1 MLPKKLNPIDVCT
14 SLCFIPLLW
23 LVLDI
28 FLDKLG
34 ANAIQAL
41 HIRLG
46 DWSLRFL
53 CLTLAVTPVQTL
65 TQWRGLSDY
74 RRLLGLYS
82 FFYASLHLLAYLWLD
97 HGLQWP
103 IIGIDIW
110 QSSYIWFGLAAYSII
125 FLLAIT
131 TPKWAKKRMGKSW
144 KKLHRSIYYA
154 SLLAIVHYFWQ
165 LKGNLADPLL
175 YLLIILCL
183 LGFRLLVWLK
193 GRYLFGLMIPVKRNK

>member
-1 MLPKKLNPIDVCT
+1 MLHKKLNPLDICT
-14 SLCFIPLLW
+14 ALCLIPLLW
-23 LVLDI
+23 LALDI

-74 RRLLGLYS
+74 RRLLGLYT
-82 FFYASLHLLAYLWLD
+82 FFYASLHLLAYLWID

-110 QSSYIWFGLAAYSII
+110 QSSYIWFGLAAYIII
-125 FLLAIT
+125 FMLAIT
-131 TPKWAKKRMGKSW
+131 TPKLAKKRLGKSW
-144 KKLHRSIYYA
+144 KKLHRTIYYA
-154 SLLAIVHYFWQ
+154 SVLAIVHYFWQ
-165 LKGNLADPLL
+165 LKGNLADPML
-175 YLLIILCL
+175 YLLIIMCL
-183 LGFRLLVWLK
+183 LGFRLLVWVK
-193 GRYLFGLMIPVKRNK
+193 SRYLFGLMIPVKRNK

>member
-53 CLTLAVTPVQTL
+53 
-65 TQWRGLSDY
+65 LS
-74 RRLLGLYS
+74 
-82 FFYASLHLLAYLWLD
+82 
-97 HGLQWP
+97 
-103 IIGIDIW
+103 
-110 QSSYIWFGLAAYSII
+110 
-125 FLLAIT
+125 
-131 TPKWAKKRMGKSW
+131 
-144 KKLHRSIYYA
+144 
-154 SLLAIVHYFWQ
+154 
-165 LKGNLADPLL
+165 
-175 YLLIILCL
+175 LIHI
-183 LGFRLLVWLK
+183 
-193 GRYLFGLMIPVKRNK
+193 